1 MTVKRQYRLP
11 SCTLTLEG
19 LTASSSDL
27 QSPLTVL
34 MNAECQFP
42 GANQPHLS
50 GGREFLDSLVTAV
63 SHYGQQLLSGI
74 ARPLDGEA
82 AAPVTVKAGQQDTSH
97 HLIVRSVPLG
107 EVEVDPQAL
116 PAVDVKLTTLQFHDL
131 MEAIDQL
138 LADSQTLPD
147 LTSQL
152 QSVPRQ
158 LVKPT
163 TPMVQRATPAVLGA
177 ATLTAAGLALFF
189 VPVPEVT
196 PPEAKPT
203 TTSELS
209 TDLATPAP
217 GAPPQGDQSP
227 STPEDFTESPP
238 ITDPETV
245 ALLQRDLTRT
255 LQQDWPSDT
264 RPSGDLSYRLVVSEE
279 GDILAYKYQTDL
291 ALAEV
296 DRTPLPKLAFDPVA
310 SLRSSQEPVGQFRA
324 TFSPAGQ
331 VVVEPWSDGE
341 PAVASAALP
350 SAELP
355 AIATKITDPDRIRQL
370 NDRLYDGILANLEPL
385 SANEPL
391 TYRVRLN
398 REGEIVAYAPVN
410 AAAGLLAQETPL
422 PQLVDSAA
430 SGTDQLD
437 FMVVFTPAGVLQ
449 VSPWDG
455 WP

>member
-34 MNAECQFP
+34 MNTECQFS
-42 GANQPHLS
+42 GADHPPLS

-74 ARPLDGEA
+74 TRPISKEDPG
-82 AAPVTVKAGQQDTSH
+82 PVRVQADSGGYH
-97 HLIVRSVPLG
+97 HLTVRTTPL
-107 EVEVDPQAL
+107 EATVVDPQVL
-116 PAVDVKLTTLQFHDL
+116 PVVDVKLTTLQFHDL

-177 ATLTAAGLALFF
+177 ATLAAAGLALFF
-189 VPVPEVT
+189 VPVPEVKPPAVRPTATSESPTASPT
-196 PPEAKPT
+196 PTPDTSTQGDGAKP
-203 TTSELS
+203 
-209 TDLATPAP
+209 
-217 GAPPQGDQSP
+217 
-227 STPEDFTESPP
+227 TPEDFTQSPA
-238 ITDPETV
+238 ITDPD
-245 ALLQRDLTRT
+245 ALSLLQRDLTRT
-255 LQQDWPSDT
+255 LQQGWPSDVK
-264 RPSGDLSYRLVVSEE
+264 PSGDLSYRLVVSEE
-279 GDILAYKYQTDL
+279 GDILAYKYENDL
-291 ALAEV
+291 ALGEV
-296 DRTPLPKLAFDPVA
+296 DRTPLPKLAFDPVS
-310 SLRSSQEPVGQFRA
+310 SLKLSQEPVAQFRA
-324 TFSPAGQ
+324 IFSPDGE
-331 VVVEPWSDGE
+331 VVVKPWSTAE
-341 PAVASAALP
+341 TAKSSATPAP
-350 SAELP
+350 AELP
-355 AIATKITDPDRIRQL
+355 EIASKIRDRDRIRQL
-370 NDRLYDGILANLEPL
+370 NDGLYDRILTNLKPL
-385 SANEPL
+385 SASEPL

-398 REGEIVAYAPVN
+398 QEGAIVAYAPVN
-410 AAAGLLAQETPL
+410 APAGLLAQETPL
-422 PQLVDSAA
+422 PQLVNSGA
-430 SGTDQLD
+430 SGADQLD

>member
-1 MTVKRQYRLP
+1 
-11 SCTLTLEG
+11 

-42 GANQPHLS
+42 GANQPQLS
-50 GGREFLDSLVTAV
+50 GGREFLDGLVTAV

-74 ARPLDGEA
+74 ARPLDGET
-82 AAPVTVKAGQQDTSH
+82 AAPVTVKAGQDASH
-97 HLIVRSVPLG
+97 HVIVRSAPLG
-107 EVEVDPQAL
+107 ELGVDSQVLPEVDVQ
-116 PAVDVKLTTLQFHDL
+116 LTTLQFHDL

-196 PPEAKPT
+196 PPEAKPPAT
-203 TTSELS
+203 GELS
-209 TDLATPAP
+209 TAP
-217 GAPPQGDQSP
+217 PTAGSGDQPQGDESP
-227 STPEDFTESPP
+227 PTPEDFDQSPP
-238 ITDPETV
+238 ITDPETL

-255 LQQDWPSDT
+255 LQQDWPRDAK
-264 RPSGDLSYRLVVSEE
+264 PSGDLSYRLAVSEE

-310 SLRSSQEPVGQFRA
+310 SLRLSQEPVGQFRA

-331 VVVEPWSDGE
+331 VLVEPWGNGD
-341 PAVASAALP
+341 PAGDSSSSSSASSP

-355 AIATKITDPDRIRQL
+355 QIATKITDRDRIRQL
-370 NDRLYDGILANLEPL
+370 NDRLYDRILANLEPL
-385 SANEPL
+385 SANEAL
-391 TYRVRLN
+391 SYRVRLN
-398 REGEIVAYAPVN
+398 REGAIVAYAPVN

-422 PQLVDSAA
+422 PQLVDNSA
-430 SGTDQLD
+430 SPGDDQLD
-437 FMVVFTPAGVLQ
+437 FMVVFTAAGILQ